1 MRIAER
7 PADRNRRGVAAIELA
22 VALPLLVLLLL
33 GCVDVGRLTLRYI
46 CLSNAASE
54 AATFAS
60 LNAPGQF
67 GGVSGWIAA
76 VRQRAISESAL
87 LSPPLTV
94 AEILVDTSVLGD
106 GLVSVQVES
115 SFETIVSWPGLPQ
128 TWMMVRKV
136 VLSQTA

>member
-1 MRIAER
+1 MWRAEQ
-7 PADRNRRGVAAIELA
+7 PADQSRRGVAAIELA
-22 VALPLLVLLLL
+22 VTLPLLVLLLL

-67 GGVSGWIAA
+67 GGVPGWIAA

-87 LSPPLTV
+87 LSPPLTA
-94 AEILVDTSVLGD
+94 AEIQVDTSVLVD
-106 GLVSVQVES
+106 GLVSVQIES
-115 SFETIVSWPGLPQ
+115 SFETIVSWPGLPH
-128 TWMMVRKV
+128 TWTMVRKV